1 MIAADASLSLLRVC
15 NRNLTTKQGVYDFA
29 SEFGILPVSGSSPP
43 GRQRQQQQQQQQ
55 HNNNNHLS
63 SSFGFDIIDGACVC
77 FVFRVLLLLL
87 FSFSSFVVVVARCRC
102 SVGFAT
108 TFVRKSIASFL
119 FADVPFSLSLS
130 LCVCVF
136 LLCVSVCLRF
146 GLGTNRT
153 TAAFDR
159 FSPRRI
165 SRDGVWRQDGRESA
179 DERETERE

>member
-1 MIAADASLSLLRVC
+1 MCVIATQLS
-15 NRNLTTKQGVYDFA
+15 QGVYDFA

-43 GRQRQQQQQQQQ
+43 HGKQRQQQH
-55 HNNNNHLS
+55 HNNTNHLS
-63 SSFGFDIIDGACVC
+63 SSFGFDIIDGACC
-77 FVFRVLLLLL
+77 VFFFFFFFFSL
-87 FSFSSFVVVVARCRC
+87 FPLFRRRRMSSCC
-102 SVGFAT
+102 SVDFAARS
-108 TFVRKSIASFL
+108 VRESIASFL
-119 FADVPFSLSLS
+119 FADVSF
-130 LCVCVF
+130 
-136 LLCVSVCLRF
+136 SVCLRF

>member
-1 MIAADASLSLLRVC
+1 MCVIATQLS
-15 NRNLTTKQGVYDFA
+15 QGVYDFA

-43 GRQRQQQQQQQQ
+43 HGKQRQQQH
-55 HNNNNHLS
+55 HNNTNHLS
-63 SSFGFDIIDGACVC
+63 SSFGFDIIDGACC
-77 FVFRVLLLLL
+77 VFFFFFFFFFSL
-87 FSFSSFVVVVARCRC
+87 FPLFRRRMSSCC
-102 SVGFAT
+102 SVDFAARS
-108 TFVRKSIASFL
+108 VRESIASFL
-119 FADVPFSLSLS
+119 FADVSF
-130 LCVCVF
+130 
-136 LLCVSVCLRF
+136 SVCLRF

>member
-1 MIAADASLSLLRVC
+1 MILMIAADASLSLLRAC

-55 HNNNNHLS
+55 HHNNNNNNNNHLS

-108 TFVRKSIASFL
+108 TFARESIASFL

-130 LCVCVF
+130 VSLVCFCVF
-136 LLCVSVCLRF
+136 TLWF
-146 GLGTNRT
+146 GNKQNDSGL
-153 TAAFDR
+153 
-159 FSPRRI
+159 
-165 SRDGVWRQDGRESA
+165 
-179 DERETERE
+179 